1 MNESE
6 HVQRAASLLELLL
19 VNLNT
24 CTHTTVRY
32 VHMYTHTYV
41 RTFVSTLCEDDRT
54 VAHQGHLQPPIPHL

>member
-1 MNESE
+1 MNMNESE

-41 RTFVSTLCEDDRT
+41 RS
-54 VAHQGHLQPPIPHL
+54 